1 MRHESG
7 RYYARLY
14 VGDKKKWVSFK
25 TNLLSVAEA
34 RRKSEEEVNDND
46 NGYWDESTRM
56 RIDAAL
62 AIGFLIAEKVEAAG
76 SYFPELRRRN

>member
-46 NGYWDESTRM
+46 NG
-56 RIDAAL
+56 
-62 AIGFLIAEKVEAAG
+62 
-76 SYFPELRRRN
+76 